1 MSTLR
6 GDFNDFV
13 SRLDDKE
20 AAAWEN
26 LLQILPDSDDEIDDA
41 AFVADDA
48 LDVDWSDDFLRE
60 NSQAPRD
67 KTREGIL
74 AVDARDI
81 PINNFLK
88 LYIQD
93 TSQQRLLTGD
103 EEVDLAKQIELG
115 SAAQEML
122 GQRGLPL
129 ADREALTAVYHRG
142 EEARS
147 LLIRANTRLVISIA
161 RRYFGQGLDFLD
173 LVQEGNIGLLRAVDK
188 YDYRRGNRF
197 STYATWWIR
206 QSMTRALA
214 NYGRVIRVPAHQT
227 TRLRRLYQL
236 TQQFEQN
243 EGRAPT
249 PEELAKEME
258 MPIRR
263 VLWLQN
269 ITRPLLHLEQPTG
282 DNEDA
287 ELGDFIE
294 DTEAKQ
300 PADAV
305 AEKLFHEQLEAFLE
319 TLSPREARILNLR
332 YGLDGGEA
340 HTLKEVGRI
349 IGVSRERIRQVEKAA
364 LQKLRQTVFANGQP
378 FYAQ

>member
-6 GDFNDFV
+6 GDFDNFV

-20 AAAWEN
+20 AAEWEN
-26 LLQILPDSDDEIDDA
+26 LLQVLPESDDDIDA
-41 AFVADDA
+41 AAFAADDA
-48 LDVDWSDDFLRE
+48 LEAEWSNDFSLDE
-60 NSQAPRD
+60 SGAPRD
-67 KTREGIL
+67 KTREAVL
-74 AVDARDI
+74 SVDARDI

-115 SAAQEML
+115 NAAREML
-122 GQRGLPL
+122 EQTGLPM
-129 ADREALTAVYHRG
+129 ADREALTAVYNQGEDARG
-142 EEARS
+142 
-147 LLIRANTRLVISIA
+147 LLVRANTRLVISIA

-214 NYGRVIRVPAHQT
+214 NYGRVIRIPAHQT

-236 TQQFEQN
+236 TQEFEQH
-243 EGRAPT
+243 EGRPPT
-249 PEELAKEME
+249 PEELAEQME
-258 MPIRR
+258 MPVRRIR
-263 VLWLQN
+263 WLQN
-269 ITRPLLHLEQPTG
+269 ITRPLLHLEQPSG

-294 DTEAKQ
+294 DTDAKQ
-300 PADAV
+300 PPDAV
-305 AEKLFHEQLEAFLE
+305 AEKLFHEQLDAFLE

-332 YGLDGGEA
+332 YGLDGSDP
-340 HTLKEVGRI
+340 HTLKEVGKI

-364 LQKLRQTVFANGQP
+364 LQKLRHTIFANGQP
-378 FYAQ
+378 FYAN

>member
-48 LDVDWSDDFLRE
+48 LDVNWSDEFLRE

-122 GQRGLPL
+122 GQLGLPL

-300 PADAV
+300 PADVV